1 MKPMTCCLWTA
12 TFQVRHLFR
21 HLGKLNKTIQI
32 SELLI
37 DGLGRASPLEEPEA
51 CIYGY
56 GAVRFLA
63 NATISTPKD
72 ATPNSG
78 AGCRQKQKSIS
89 QRLARHGAVQL
100 MVLHLQMLN
109 EAVWKQIPQIKNL

>member
-1 MKPMTCCLWTA
+1 MKTSSFFFFT
-12 TFQVRHLFR
+12 
-21 HLGKLNKTIQI
+21 
-32 SELLI
+32 ELLI

-72 ATPNSG
+72 ANKPNSG
-78 AGCRQKQKSIS
+78 SSRYKQKTIA
-89 QRLARHGAVQL
+89 QRLSRHGAIQL

-109 EAVWKQIPQIKNL
+109 ESVKYFFYYGIKF

>member
-1 MKPMTCCLWTA
+1 MKPTTCCLWTA
-12 TFQVRHLFR
+12 TFQVRHLFPF
-21 HLGKLNKTIQI
+21 GKITLKTIKI

-78 AGCRQKQKSIS
+78 AGGRQKQKSIS

-109 EAVWKQIPQIKNL
+109 EAVGKEIPLIKNL

>member
-1 MKPMTCCLWTA
+1 MKRTICCLWIA
-12 TFQVRHLFR
+12 TFQV
-21 HLGKLNKTIQI
+21 NNYIQ
-32 SELLI
+32 SKFWLSDYLHCCYVELLI

-63 NATISTPKD
+63 NAAISAPKD
-72 ATPNSG
+72 APNSG
-78 AGCRQKQKSIS
+78 SSRCKQKTIA

-109 EAVWKQIPQIKNL
+109 EAVSCWIT

>member
-1 MKPMTCCLWTA
+1 MRQTICCLWIA
-12 TFQVRHLFR
+12 MFQVRNDLQQKKIY
-21 HLGKLNKTIQI
+21 LCADMDLCCK
-32 SELLI
+32 ELLV

-63 NATISTPKD
+63 NAAISAPKD
-72 ATPNSG
+72 SNTPSSG
-78 AGCRQKQKSIS
+78 SSRCKQKTIA

-109 EAVWKQIPQIKNL
+109 EAVSF